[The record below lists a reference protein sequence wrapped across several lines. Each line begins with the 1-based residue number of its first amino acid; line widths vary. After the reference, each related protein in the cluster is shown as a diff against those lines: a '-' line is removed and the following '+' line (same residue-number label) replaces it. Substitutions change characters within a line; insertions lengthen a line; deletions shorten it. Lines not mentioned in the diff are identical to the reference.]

1 MALGRSF
8 AHWHSRKVC
17 IVLRGVA
24 VQWSNKHFKVEKILR
39 TLRGSG
45 KFVMSAPAIL
55 AKALFDNLADAP
67 DELSFRKGDVITVLE
82 QDVDGLIGWWL
93 CSLHG
98 KQGIAPG
105 NRLQQ
110 IKQRFDGQSS
120 PEAQLS
126 KSSDVFTFE
135 DIDYDVPKSQVAG
148 GDYAVPRRVMSPDY
162 DVPNASKPDSIEYP
176 GEVYDLPD
184 NSLLLGEINFQQ
196 FRNDNVV
203 DHCNQTSEV
212 YDVPSACVETKSPDE
227 IYDIPSKD
235 QSDLDCHVR
244 NHKVDISTSP
254 MSTVTSQEPLVRKTE
269 GDNLPWLVTDQ
280 PDIYS
285 EIYDV
290 PITSGN
296 EEVKRGSFESTP
308 NLSLCVTPDLGQE
321 KKYSPEVCKIRKHL
335 STLSTASHD
344 SKRQSSSS
352 TDSTKVSSE
361 DDDYV
366 DYQDIYGDG
375 RQRDVSVYD
384 VPVRPIS
391 LDPGQNFD
399 GGPNSK
405 RTQVSIL
412 QRINMSAVKEL
423 KLDPAGALQRLQKL
437 EQAVNVTV
445 GKLLSFVTTTWRN
458 PDVLK
463 PQLADIRD
471 IAGKAKVALRLLTE
485 FGLSSLVNARS
496 LPSQELSGMLSRAI
510 EPLLE
515 TYYSVKLAL
524 QRLDEQEWRVPLEKT
539 NNSHDDLDLIMVH
552 IRPVPENTLKL
563 AHVIRTAATT
573 LYPALR
579 KSDSFHKSVETSEGV
594 PQEKGEPSDEE
605 SGKMIKAAVKDAV
618 EANFKSRSS
627 GNKWSPSTVR
637 RVCGMDSPKRN
648 SSSHNNDP
656 DETTV
661 PTLPSRHETKSPS
674 SREES
679 KSPPDPPERKDSSEK
694 CNHLRQKSLDRVPL
708 EASGPPPKPKL
719 DRKNTSRK
727 SYKVPLFADHS
738 REKSDTI
745 RREHK
750 RSESD
755 TPTSRRK
762 CNSDP
767 TQLHDHDKK
776 GEEQQNLSQSSE
788 IPKKITLIKQSS
800 VHISDSDLPQSL
812 RQANN
817 LQSSGLVHINL
828 VDKELQHRPLSNFI
842 KADGASNGI
851 MVSLNDR
858 ELLEFYKYE
867 IDAQLFVLSEAI
879 KSFFAVIDKSESP
892 KVFVSNSKF
901 IVLSAHKFVYI
912 GDTLSKRIKHCDLR
926 SQVTDVTT
934 KLSNC
939 IKSLVEATKSAALQ
953 YPSSNAL
960 REMSDAAVLVNNV
973 AVELYQVVKK
983 TTKA

>member
-1 MALGRSF
+1 
-8 AHWHSRKVC
+8 
-17 IVLRGVA
+17 
-24 VQWSNKHFKVEKILR
+24 
-39 TLRGSG
+39 
-45 KFVMSAPAIL
+45 MSAPAVL
-55 AKALFDNLADAP
+55 AKALFDNFADAP

-98 KQGIAPG
+98 RQGIAPG

-110 IKQRFDGQSS
+110 IKRRSDGQSS
-120 PEAQLS
+120 PEALS
-126 KSSDVFTFE
+126 QSTDVFTFE
-135 DIDYDVPKSQVAG
+135 DIDYDVPKPQTVE
-148 GDYAVPRRVMSPDY
+148 DYAVPKGVMSPDY
-162 DVPNASKPDSIEYP
+162 DVPNASKPDGTEYL
-176 GEVYDLPD
+176 GEVYDLLPD
-184 NSLLLGEINFQQ
+184 NSLLKGEINAQQ
-196 FRNDNVV
+196 VGVDNVAGN
-203 DHCNQTSEV
+203 CNQAAEV
-212 YDVPSACVETKSPDE
+212 YDVPAALVEPNSFDD

-235 QSDLDCHVR
+235 QSDVDCSVGNQTLEMGASCMPPVSSHG
-244 NHKVDISTSP
+244 
-254 MSTVTSQEPLVRKTE
+254 PLGVKIE
-269 GDNLPWLVTDQ
+269 SDNQPSWATNQ

-285 EIYDV
+285 EIYDI
-290 PITSGN
+290 PPASGD
-296 EEVKRGSFESTP
+296 EEIKRENLETTQNLNSTVASDIP
-308 NLSLCVTPDLGQE
+308 QE
-321 KKYSPEVCKIRKHL
+321 KRTSTEFNKTRKHMNGF
-335 STLSTASHD
+335 AAACHD

-352 TDSTKVSSE
+352 TDSARGNSD

-375 RQRDVSVYD
+375 KQRDINVYD

-391 LDPGQNFD
+391 LDHGQNFD
-399 GGPNSK
+399 GVSTSK

-423 KLDPAGALQRLQKL
+423 KLDPTRALQRLMKL

-445 GKLLSFVTTTWRN
+445 NKLLSFVTTSWRN
-458 PDVLK
+458 PEVLK
-463 PQLADIRD
+463 PQIADIRD

-485 FGLSSLVNARS
+485 FGLSSLVNARN

-524 QRLDEQEWRVPLEKT
+524 QRLDEKEWKVPLEKS
-539 NNSHDDLDLIMVH
+539 NHDDLDLIMVH
-552 IRPVPENTLKL
+552 IRPVPENTHKL
-563 AHVIRTAATT
+563 ATVVRSAAGT

-579 KSDSFHKSVETSEGV
+579 KSESSSKEVMSKTCKTSEIGTQV
-594 PQEKGEPSDEE
+594 CGPSDEE

-618 EANFKSRSS
+618 DANFKSRSNGS
-627 GNKWSPSTVR
+627 KWSPSTVR

-648 SSSHNNDP
+648 SSSRSSEFD
-656 DETTV
+656 DTTI
-661 PTLPSRHETKSPS
+661 PNLPSRKDKPKSPT

-679 KSPPDPPERKDSSEK
+679 RSPPAPPERRDSNEK
-694 CNHLRQKSLDRVPL
+694 CNHLRQKSLDKFPVETL
-708 EASGPPPKPKL
+708 GPPPKPKL

-727 SYKVPLFADHS
+727 SYKTPLFSDYSH
-738 REKSDTI
+738 EKGETI

-767 TQLHDHDKK
+767 TQLHDREEK
-776 GEEQQNLSQSSE
+776 GEEEQKLIQS
-788 IPKKITLIKQSS
+788 PGKQKKVSLTKQSS

-812 RQANN
+812 RQSKDVK
-817 LQSSGLVHINL
+817 SSGLTRITL

-842 KADGASNGI
+842 KADGTSNGV

-879 KSFFAVIDKSESP
+879 KGFFAVIDKSESP

-926 SQVTDVTT
+926 CQVTAVTS

-939 IKSLVEATKSAALQ
+939 IKSLVSATKSAALQ

-973 AVELYQVVKK
+973 AVELYQIVKK

>member
-1 MALGRSF
+1 MVISKL
-8 AHWHSRKVC
+8 
-17 IVLRGVA
+17 
-24 VQWSNKHFKVEKILR
+24 
-39 TLRGSG
+39 
-45 KFVMSAPAIL
+45 FV
-55 AKALFDNLADAP
+55 
-67 DELSFRKGDVITVLE
+67 
-82 QDVDGLIGWWL
+82 
-93 CSLHG
+93 
-98 KQGIAPG
+98 
-105 NRLQQ
+105 
-110 IKQRFDGQSS
+110 
-120 PEAQLS
+120 
-126 KSSDVFTFE
+126 
-135 DIDYDVPKSQVAG
+135 Y
-148 GDYAVPRRVMSPDY
+148 
-162 DVPNASKPDSIEYP
+162 
-176 GEVYDLPD
+176 
-184 NSLLLGEINFQQ
+184 FQ
-196 FRNDNVV
+196 
-203 DHCNQTSEV
+203 
-212 YDVPSACVETKSPDE
+212 
-227 IYDIPSKD
+227 
-235 QSDLDCHVR
+235 
-244 NHKVDISTSP
+244 
-254 MSTVTSQEPLVRKTE
+254 
-269 GDNLPWLVTDQ
+269 
-280 PDIYS
+280 
-285 EIYDV
+285 
-290 PITSGN
+290 
-296 EEVKRGSFESTP
+296 
-308 NLSLCVTPDLGQE
+308 
-321 KKYSPEVCKIRKHL
+321 
-335 STLSTASHD
+335 
-344 SKRQSSSS
+344 
-352 TDSTKVSSE
+352 
-361 DDDYV
+361 
-366 DYQDIYGDG
+366 
-375 RQRDVSVYD
+375 
-384 VPVRPIS
+384 PIS

-423 KLDPAGALQRLQKL
+423 KLDPAGALQRLLKL

-445 GKLLSFVTTTWRN
+445 GKLLSFVTTKWRN

-485 FGLSSLVNARS
+485 FGLSSLVNARN

-552 IRPVPENTLKL
+552 IRPVPENTQKL
-563 AHVIRTAATT
+563 ALVIRTAATI

-579 KSDSFHKSVETSEGV
+579 KSDSFRKGVETSKGV
-594 PQEKGEPSDEE
+594 PQEKGGPSDEE

-618 EANFKSRSS
+618 EANFTFRSN

-648 SSSHNNDP
+648 SSSHSNEP
-656 DETTV
+656 GETSV
-661 PTLPSRHETKSPS
+661 PTLPSRKDKPKSPS

-694 CNHLRQKSLDRVPL
+694 CNHLRQKSLDRVPV
-708 EASGPPPKPKL
+708 ETSGPPPKPKL

-738 REKSDTI
+738 REKSDTT
-745 RREHK
+745 RRENK

-755 TPTSRRK
+755 TTTSRRK

-767 TQLHDHDKK
+767 TQLHDHEKK
-776 GEEQQNLSQSSE
+776 GKEQENFTQSSG
-788 IPKKITLIKQSS
+788 IQKKVTLIKQSS

-812 RQANN
+812 RLSNDV
-817 LQSSGLVHINL
+817 QSSGLVHINL

-879 KSFFAVIDKSESP
+879 KGFFAVIDKSESP